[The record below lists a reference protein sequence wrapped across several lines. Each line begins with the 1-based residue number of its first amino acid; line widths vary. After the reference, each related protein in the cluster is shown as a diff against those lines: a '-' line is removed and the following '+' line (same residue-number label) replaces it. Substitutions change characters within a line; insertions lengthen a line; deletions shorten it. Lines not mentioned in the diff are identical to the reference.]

1 MKQLLLIIALIETAL
16 IIYYWPAISE
26 WLSTF

>member
-1 MKQLLLIIALIETAL
+1 MKQVLIAIALIEAAL
-16 IIYYWPAISE
+16 IIYYWPVISE

>member
-1 MKQLLLIIALIETAL
+1 MKQLLIAIALIETAL
-16 IIYYWPAISE
+16 IIYYWPVISE